1 MQDLDS
7 LAQRLGW
14 DFQDRSLLFHSLVHR
29 SYLNENPGT
38 YLHSNERLEFLGD
51 AILDALA
58 AEFLFLRCPEMGEG
72 DLTLWR
78 SALVRTET
86 LASFSAELDL
96 GRYLVMGRGEETD
109 GGRTRTTI
117 LADAFE
123 AVLGAVYLDG
133 GIEATRAFFTPFM
146 EAAMTAFAGHL
157 PVDYKS
163 ALQMEVQGRSGI
175 TPQYRTAGTAGPD
188 HARVFQVEV
197 WAGDRLLGSGEG
209 PSKQAAQQDAA
220 RAALEALQPAEAP
233 AAVRKDAA
241 KKGRRR
247 DRRPEPS
254 REAEAAPAPEAAP
267 ALPKI
272 AAAVAPAPTVSRAAE
287 PARTR
292 RTRAA
297 RRAAEA
303 ASAPLKAAEPAALA
317 PTASSAAEPA
327 RPKRTRAA
335 RRAAQAVPVPPKAA
349 EPAVPAPMASRTAEP
364 ARPKGRRA
372 AEPPS
377 ASPQAAEPARP
388 KRTRAARKAETGAA
402 PAKGTRAARVA
413 EKPTPARARGTR
425 ASRKPESPAPDRPK
439 RAAGTRRNTRARPKP
454 ADSGPQ
460 EASA

>member
-146 EAAMTAFAGHL
+146 EAAMTAFAGRL

-272 AAAVAPAPTVSRAAE
+272 AE

-297 RRAAEA
+297 RKAAEA
-303 ASAPLKAAEPAALA
+303 APA
-317 PTASSAAEPA
+317 
-327 RPKRTRAA
+327 
-335 RRAAQAVPVPPKAA
+335 PPKAA
-349 EPAVPAPMASRTAEP
+349 EPAEPAPTASRAAEP

-372 AEPPS
+372 AEPSS

-413 EKPTPARARGTR
+413 EKPTPARARGPR

-454 ADSGPQ
+454 ADPGPQ